1 MNIGKIWR
9 FCALLILEANVFRM
23 RQMRS
28 KILLIIRQILVY
40 VDIPVSG
47 MTVVIVYVSLLIRVH
62 CVTSKSAQIRVP
74 NAHFRHGGRISHQN
88 WRCFPITH
96 TKSSFGMQSLL
107 QRVRVFY
114 GVFTARTRASTA
126 IMASIFHGYSA
137 QR

>member
-9 FCALLILEANVFRM
+9 FCALLILEAHVFRM
-23 RQMRS
+23 RQ
-28 KILLIIRQILVY
+28 ILLIIRQIFVY
-40 VDIPVSG
+40 VDIPNG

-96 TKSSFGMQSLL
+96 TKSSFGMQSLH

-114 GVFTARTRASTA
+114 GVCTARPTASTA
-126 IMASIFHGYSA
+126 IMASIFHGCPT